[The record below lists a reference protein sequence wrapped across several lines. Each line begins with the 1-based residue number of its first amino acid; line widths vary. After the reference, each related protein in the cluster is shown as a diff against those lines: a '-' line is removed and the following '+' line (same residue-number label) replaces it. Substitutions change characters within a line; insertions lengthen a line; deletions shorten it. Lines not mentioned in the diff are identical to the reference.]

1 VGRRKGRRSR
11 EPREGKQT
19 IFDSRGGGYETH
31 GLFCLFFSVFGTRRK
46 TEQAFLIRNSIGDF
60 VEKRSGAHNMRMLI
74 AMFDKWKG
82 CVEMKKKKEVG
93 E

>member
-1 VGRRKGRRSR
+1 MLK
-11 EPREGKQT
+11 
-19 IFDSRGGGYETH
+19 ETE
-31 GLFCLFFSVFGTRRK
+31 L
-46 TEQAFLIRNSIGDF
+46 AFLICNSIGDF

-82 CVEMKKKKEVG
+82 CVEMKKEVR